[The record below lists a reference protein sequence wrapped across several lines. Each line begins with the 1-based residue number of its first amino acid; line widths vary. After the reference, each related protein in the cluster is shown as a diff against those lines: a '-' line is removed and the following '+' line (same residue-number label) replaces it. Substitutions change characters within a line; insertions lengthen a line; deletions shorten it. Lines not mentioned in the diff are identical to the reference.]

1 MCLTAT
7 ISAAPMTL
15 SMAQAEA
22 RSRFGACGVCLS
34 ELHRKEERADA
45 HVTERAET
53 VQGKSVHRFI
63 AKNAFGRFWHS
74 GFAPFLGTA
83 TRHLNSETRRF
94 ISFRR

>member
-1 MCLTAT
+1 M
-7 ISAAPMTL
+7 IL
-15 SMAQAEA
+15 SVAQAEA
-22 RSRFGACGVCLS
+22 RSRFGACGSASANSIEKKSALM
-34 ELHRKEERADA
+34 

-83 TRHLNSETRRF
+83 TRHL
-94 ISFRR
+94 

>member
-1 MCLTAT
+1 
-7 ISAAPMTL
+7 MT
-15 SMAQAEA
+15 
-22 RSRFGACGVCLS
+22 RSFDVFDRDDFRSPDDPERGTSGGSESFWSLRVCLS

-74 GFAPFLGTA
+74 GFAPF
-83 TRHLNSETRRF
+83 
-94 ISFRR
+94 